1 MNNKRDGFLNQDIL
15 SNAKNMFTNNKSQVS
30 EAVQEKMMETLGWAY
45 DKTINGVPGQE
56 SIDDLVN
63 DYLSKNDKETAID
76 KLVQFQVAKAAT
88 SGFVTGFGGVITFPV
103 TIPANIASVILFQ
116 MRMIAAIARIRGY
129 DLKSDQVQTF
139 VYATLAGTSVSD
151 IVKKTGIL
159 FTNKLAT
166 GMISR
171 IPGKA
176 LISINQR
183 VGFRLATKFG
193 SKGLINL
200 GKMVPVL
207 GAVVGGAFDTTST
220 LAIASLAKKTFLEDG
235 VAVGDGTVIDKK
247 ILEVVPEENN

>member
-1 MNNKRDGFLNQDIL
+1 MDSKKGGFLNQDIL
-15 SNAKNMFTNNKSQVS
+15 SNTKSMFTNNKSQVS

-45 DKTINGVPGQE
+45 DKTTNGIPGQE

-63 DYLSKNDKETAID
+63 DYLSKYDKETAID

-129 DLKSDQVQTF
+129 DLKSDQVKTF

-151 IVKKTGIL
+151 IVKKTGII

-166 GMISR
+166 GMIKR
-171 IPGKA
+171 IPGTV
-176 LISINQR
+176 LISINQK

-207 GAVVGGAFDTTST
+207 GAVVGGVFDTTST

-235 VAVGDGTVIDKK
+235 VAIGDGTVIDKK
-247 ILEVVPEENN
+247 VLEVVPEENN